1 MNKPVKTI
9 FLFSLCVCTFLWCE
23 ASSLYGQSTWTELQP
38 QINVPKKFRA
48 TRFYPH
54 NIDTVFAKAKRLYQ
68 SIDAGKNWTV
78 SQGDSNVIGFTE
90 TARQE
95 LFTASPK
102 TLTKSTNQGLDWF
115 SAVKST
121 PPDLTCLF
129 VRALPNNVNQVFLG
143 SASGLYRGT
152 VDTTLEPN
160 WENVLPEKNAQEVVA
175 LGDTLFVSFTNAIY
189 RSFDNGS
196 NWTQV
201 FTTQQNIRGLVAVK
215 GRGIF
220 AMINNSPGSAIIHTV
235 NLGKDW
241 DGFLGV
247 AFSSANFNVLVRN
260 TAGDIYFCGGLRD
273 ELNSNLTTQGIVY
286 RLLTTSFGWEA
297 YYDGLPQND
306 ITGLGFDARGRVYA
320 STDSLGV
327 FRIAD
332 SNLVSVRNQPINSQ
346 TISQWYPNPTKVSS
360 TIEITAETSQSAR
373 LSFFDLVGSKVMDS
387 KTVQLSQGK
396 NHLLFDYSSLPAGT
410 YFCRV
415 DIDGRSM
422 IRTIILTK

>member
-1 MNKPVKTI
+1 MNKPIKTI
-9 FLFSLCVCTFLWCE
+9 FLLFISLCALLWSGV
-23 ASSLYGQSTWTELQP
+23 SSLYGQTTWTELQP
-38 QINVPKKFRA
+38 QIQTPKKFRA

-54 NIDTVFAKAKRLYQ
+54 KTDTVFAKAKRLYQ
-68 SIDAGKNWTV
+68 SIDAGKNWAV
-78 SQGDSNVIGFTE
+78 SQGDTNVVGFAETE
-90 TARQE
+90 RHE

-102 TLTKSTNQGLDWF
+102 ALNKSTNQGLDWF

-129 VRALPNNVNQVFLG
+129 VRALPNNINQVFLG

-160 WENVLPEKNAQEVVA
+160 WENVLPEKNAQEIVA
-175 LGDTLFVSFTNAIY
+175 LGDTLFASFIHAIY

-201 FTTQQNIRGLVAVK
+201 FSTDQNIRGLVAVK
-215 GRGIF
+215 GRGVF
-220 AMINNSPGSAIIHTV
+220 AMINNSPGSAIIHSA

-247 AFSSANFNVLVRN
+247 AFSSASFTVLARN
-260 TAGDIYFCGGLRD
+260 DSGDIYFCGGLRD
-273 ELNSNLTTQGIVY
+273 ELNSDLTTQGIVY
-286 RLLTTSFGWEA
+286 RLLTTSFGWDP
-297 YYDGLPQND
+297 YYGGLPQND
-306 ITGLGFDARGRVYA
+306 ITGLGFDARGRAYA

-332 SNLVSVRNQPINSQ
+332 SNLVSVRNQPINNQ
-346 TISQWYPNPTKVSS
+346 TISQWYPNPTKSS
-360 TIEITAETSQSAR
+360 ATIEINADNTQNAR
-373 LSFFDLVGSKVMDS
+373 LSFFDLVGISIMDS
-387 KTVQLSQGK
+387 KTVKLFQGLNRLS
-396 NHLLFDYSSLPAGT
+396 FDYSSLPGGA
-410 YFCRV
+410 YLCRV
-415 DIDGRSM
+415 DMGGASI